1 MSFLFF
7 PQKIMMTCIIGQLSR
22 IQTSGQNSGNS
33 VELSSHACMMRYV
46 EISLTHSFLHCK
58 MINLGGLW
66 L

>member
-1 MSFLFF
+1 
-7 PQKIMMTCIIGQLSR
+7 MMTCIIGQLSR